1 MNETD
6 FLRHY
11 LQNASQIMWFL
22 GAGSSRSA
30 GMPTATDIIW
40 DLKIKYY
47 CEQERQDIKSH
58 DTHNDQVKA
67 RVQSFLNTKDFPQ
80 MWSVEEYSFYF
91 ELLFGRDYSAQS
103 KYLAAQLSNEKI
115 SLNIGHKVL
124 AALLDLGK
132 CKAIYSTNFDEVIE
146 QAYAHVTNKSLST
159 YHLEGT
165 YAALD
170 ALNNEQFPFYAKIHG
185 DFKYQSL
192 KNLAEDLINNDNQIQ
207 KCFIASCSRY
217 GLVVS
222 GYSGRDHNVMSM
234 FRESFK
240 QPNAYPFG
248 LFWTVIDKS
257 NITEAIR
264 TLIDEAKQAGIN
276 AHIVET
282 GTFDTIMAR
291 IWKQLPN
298 IPESIQQKVNISKS
312 KTAKISLPD
321 PGKSYPIIR
330 LNALPIT
337 ELPSTCAKVTVK
349 RNITYQ
355 DLKQLMI
362 DNNPDASLTK
372 ADDIIGWGAEEEIVR
387 GLGQDLIEKIETHN
401 LDNLRNKIID
411 NTFYR
416 SFFESVVVRSICRSK
431 PIRIKR
437 RHKRFYAFV
446 DQRKKNDS
454 AFEKLKFAVSTT
466 AYPQGYICGNILG
479 ETSWSEAVELKLEI
493 RGQNIWLVLRPTIWI
508 DPADE
513 RRHQIDFIKKKISR
527 RYNGQSSKI
536 LDAWIDLLLPSSEKG
551 KDIAIECYAGS
562 KFPLQFKINNR
573 TSYSRK

>member
-58 DTHNDQVKA
+58 DAHNDQVKA
-67 RVQSFLNTKDFPQ
+67 RVQSFLNSKDYPEI
-80 MWSVEEYSFYF
+80 WSAEEYSFYF
-91 ELLFGRDYSAQS
+91 ELLFGHDYSAQR
-103 KYLAAQLSNEKI
+103 KYLSEQLSNSKI
-115 SLNIGHKVL
+115 SLNIGHKIL

-146 QAYAHVTNKSLST
+146 QAYAHITNKSLST
-159 YHLEGT
+159 YHLEGS

-192 KNLAEDLINNDNQIQ
+192 KNLAKDLINNDKQIQ

-222 GYSGRDHNVMSM
+222 GYSGRDLNVMSM
-234 FRESFK
+234 FREAFK
-240 QPNAYPFG
+240 QSNAFPFG

-257 NITEAIR
+257 NITDAIR
-264 TLIDEAKQAGIN
+264 TLINEAKQAGIN

-282 GTFDTIMAR
+282 GTFDTTMAR
-291 IWKQLPN
+291 IWHQLPD
-298 IPESIQQKVNISKS
+298 IAESIQQKVNVSKS
-312 KTAKISLPD
+312 KIIKIPLPA
-321 PGKSYPIIR
+321 PGNSYPIIR

-337 ELPSTCAKVTVK
+337 ELPTTCAKVTVNRK
-349 RNITYQ
+349 ITYQ
-355 DLKQLMI
+355 DLKQSLI

-372 ADDIIGWGAEEEIVR
+372 ADDIIGWGSQEEIVR
-387 GLGQDLIEKIETHN
+387 GLGKDLIEKIEIHN
-401 LDNLRNKIID
+401 LDNLRTKVID

-416 SFFESVVVRSICRSK
+416 SFFESVVIRSICRSK

-437 RHKRFYAFV
+437 RHKRYYALV
-446 DQRKKNDS
+446 DHNKKDDA
-454 AFEKLKFAVSTT
+454 AFEKIKLAVGSKT
-466 AYPQGYICGNILG
+466 YPKGFICGNVLG
-479 ETSWSEAVELKLEI
+479 DTYWSEAVELKLEI
-493 RGQNIWLVLRPTIWI
+493 RGQDMWLVLRPTIWI

-513 RRHQIDFIKKKISR
+513 RKNQIDFIKKKIR
-527 RYNGQSSKI
+527 YRYNEPSSNI
-536 LDAWIDLLLPSSEKG
+536 LDAWIELLLPSSEKG
-551 KDIAIECYAGS
+551 KDITIQCYAGS
-562 KFPLQFKINNR
+562 EFPLQFKINNR